1 MTKIT
6 LLKLANMER
15 ICLLFFFS
23 TLFILYLPMV
33 WLDSV
38 YFIGCIGLCL
48 LLGLGLLLI
57 RHYRNVGIWILVVS
71 LSCCWAIYQVK
82 DLLHQQQQLHNLN
95 VTLKQVELQIEKVLH
110 QGDYQTA
117 FGLLNLP
124 QEKQLYRVYVNWQP
138 NEQLQAGQVWQAQIT
153 LKQMAARLNAG
164 GFQRQRWFYAN
175 RIVGNVTVKQ
185 ATLIKDQPSVREQL
199 LRFAETKISSQFA
212 KGLLLALG
220 FGEKSQLTT
229 AQLQLFQQTGTA
241 HLIAISGLHIGLV
254 MLLGVM
260 IGRGM
265 QYLLPTRW
273 ITPTLPLLCGLV
285 LATIYSYLADFSIP
299 TIRALLALSL
309 LLLLRLQRSYL
320 NWWQL
325 YLRCIALFVLF
336 DPLILLSDS
345 FWLSALA
352 VLCLLLWQTLLPLS
366 AWQWRGQALSQ
377 LGKLRYYIIALI
389 HLQVGLMLLF
399 TPVVLFFFSGIN
411 LQNLLINLWIVPLF
425 SFVLIPCI
433 LTSILTFDLFNSW
446 QWCITVAEFSIK
458 ALTCWQSTWRDL
470 SLIEVRWVSI
480 GCVLFCVLIASY
492 LYFYR
497 QTPVVQSNL
506 ITQLHPKK
514 LQLKVELLTSHHNL
528 ARLLCFFI
536 LMLCGQL
543 TLLGY
548 SYYQQW
554 QTKWSLEMLDVG
566 QGLAILIRQGN
577 YGILYDTGASWDG
590 GSMAELEILPYLR
603 RQGIHLEKIMLSHD
617 DNDHSG
623 GANKLFQHY
632 PQATLFTPSQVSYA
646 DKRPLPCEQGQS
658 FQWRALRF
666 TILAPLAIVPTARNQ
681 HSCVVLIDDGT
692 YRVLLTGDLDRRSE
706 LRYLASFPPV
716 DILQV
721 AHHGSKTSTSQP
733 FLQQIQPKIALISSS
748 LTNRWRFPHQEV
760 LERLQRQQA
769 KILNTGWDGQI
780 SVRITRNNQLEVIR
794 QRNSAKAWFTDLP
807 NLQRPSLELEK

>member
-1 MTKIT
+1 
-6 LLKLANMER
+6 MER
-15 ICLLFFFS
+15 ICLLYFFS
-23 TLFILYLPMV
+23 SLLFLYLPML
-33 WLDSV
+33 WMTSAYLW
-38 YFIGCIGLCL
+38 GGLGVL
-48 LLGLGLLLI
+48 LLFGVILFFWRRSRTLALLL
-57 RHYRNVGIWILVVS
+57 LTFS
-71 LSCCWAIYQVK
+71 LGSYWNLFQVK
-82 DLLHQQQQLHNLN
+82 TLLQQQQQLDSLIG
-95 VTLKQVELQIEKVLH
+95 VLSQAELHIEKVLH

-117 FGLLNLP
+117 VGILNSP
-124 QEKQLYRVYVNWQP
+124 YGQKSYRVYVNWQP
-138 NEQLQAGQVWQAQIT
+138 NKQLQAGQVWQAQIT
-153 LKQMAARLNAG
+153 LKQMAARLNDG
-164 GFQRQRWFYAN
+164 GFQRQKWLYAN
-175 RIVGNVTVKQ
+175 RIVGNITVKQ
-185 ATLIKDQPSVREQL
+185 AILINDQPSVREQL
-199 LRFAETKISSQFA
+199 LLFAETKISSQSA

-273 ITPTLPLLCGLV
+273 ITPTLPLLGGLV

-320 NWWQL
+320 NWWQI

-399 TPVVLFFFSGIN
+399 TSVVLFFFSGIN

-458 ALTCWQSTWRDL
+458 ALTFWQSTWRDL

-506 ITQLHPKK
+506 ITQLPPKK
-514 LQLKVELLTSHHNL
+514 LQLNAELLTSHHHL

-548 SYYQQW
+548 TYYQQW

-590 GSMAELEILPYLR
+590 GSMAELEIMPYLR

-646 DKRPLPCEQGQS
+646 DKKPLPCKQGQS

-666 TILAPLAIVPTARNQ
+666 TMLAPLTIVPTARNQ

-706 LRYLASFPPV
+706 LYYLASFPPV

-721 AHHGSKTSTSQP
+721 AHHGSKTSTSQR

-760 LERLQRQQA
+760 LERLQRQQV

-807 NLQRPSLELEK
+807 NLQRPLLELEK